1 MLWAS
6 LYFKFQISNLLK
18 HYRNRKIIV
27 CGLMPDAN
35 RQRYIDTFTSL
46 GIGKCPYDIP
56 RTDGRFNCP
65 AKWRRQRDHRNLLA
79 NDVTNN

>member
-1 MLWAS
+1 
-6 LYFKFQISNLLK
+6 
-18 HYRNRKIIV
+18 
-27 CGLMPDAN
+27 MPDAN